1 MSPKSPSKQKSTS
14 NKKPDLP
21 WMEDNEE
28 NRKKFLKNRAMF
40 RKALELEKEGMSL
53 NTAVKESEQIA
64 KVAEEAA
71 EKPQRTK
78 VTKVVKEAAEKARQR
93 TTLKSPGSTQK
104 GGKRR
109 KPRKTKKHRKKKSL

>member
-1 MSPKSPSKQKSTS
+1 MSSKSPSKQKSTS

-40 RKALELEKEGMSL
+40 TKALELKKEGMSL
-53 NTAVKESEQIA
+53 NTAVKEAEQIA
-64 KVAEEAA
+64 KVAKEVAKKA
-71 EKPQRTK
+71 K
-78 VTKVVKEAAEKARQR
+78 VTKVAKEAAEKARQR
-93 TTLKSPGSTQK
+93 TTLKSPGSTQT

>member
-40 RKALELEKEGMSL
+40 TKALELKKEGMSL
-53 NTAVKESEQIA
+53 NTAVKEAEQIA
-64 KVAEEAA
+64 KVA
-71 EKPQRTK
+71 
-78 VTKVVKEAAEKARQR
+78 KEAAQEARQR
-93 TTLKSPGSTQK
+93 TTSSSTQK

>member
-40 RKALELEKEGMSL
+40 TKALELKKEGMSL
-53 NTAVKESEQIA
+53 NTAVKEAEQIA
-64 KVAEEAA
+64 KVAKEAA

-78 VTKVVKEAAEKARQR
+78 VTKVAKEAAEKARQR
-93 TTLKSPGSTQK
+93 TTLKLPGSTQK